1 MIGIKQTGIQKC
13 QYGTSRGGLLES
25 YANPSSAEVAVAK
38 LALQLADPTGVSS
51 YPDVYYSGKELVKNP
66 SWENLGQFGLNVFGA
81 LPLMG
86 KLAAP
91 YKATKT
97 AKILA
102 RLGDANAIVKGADSA
117 RRVNNVIDTFP
128 ELIPGIRNMAERTQ
142 DLTSKYIVTPIFQKL
157 SSPNKMQ
164 KVSNYRTTNGVIDW
178 MNLSNTGSDITQGIK
193 EIQSVNK

>member
-1 MIGIKQTGIQKC
+1 MIGIKQIGIQKC
-13 QYGTSRGGLLES
+13 QQGTSRGGLLES
-25 YANPSSAEVAVAK
+25 YANPSSTEVAVAK
-38 LALQLADPTGVSS
+38 LALQLVDPTGVSS
-51 YPDVYYSGKELVKNP
+51 YPDVYYSGKELVKDP

-91 YKATKT
+91 YKAAKT

-142 DLTSKYIVTPIFQKL
+142 DLTSKYIVTSLFQKL

-164 KVSNYRTTNGVIDW
+164 KVSNYRTTNGIVDW
-178 MNLSNTGSDITQGIK
+178 MNLSNTGSDITQGVK
-193 EIQSVNK
+193 EIQSANK